1 MNEQL
6 KSEVFHG
13 ACPHDCPDTCSMVYE
28 VRDGK
33 LVDVRGNKD
42 HPMTRGG
49 LCVKVKDFHDHHAN
63 PDRLLY
69 PLRRKGPKGSGQWER
84 ITWDDAIS
92 EIGRRWRAIIAE
104 HGSQAIMPYS
114 YLGNMGLV
122 QGINSGDPFFNRL
135 GTTVNE
141 KTFCASGSSTAWLLT
156 VGPTGG
162 VDPES
167 FVHAKF
173 IVIWAC
179 NSISTNL
186 HHWPFVLEAQKR
198 GAKVVVIDSYR
209 SRTAKAADWHIC
221 PKPGTDGALAMGFIH
236 SIIAQ
241 GLVDQEWVDKHTY
254 GYPELKYRSAEFSPD
269 YVEKVTGVKADD
281 IRKFAKEFA
290 TAQPSVIRL
299 GVALERHAG
308 GGQAIRA
315 VCALPALVGSWKHVG
330 GGLLQMPLWD
340 FPVDWAKV
348 SRGDW
353 IKPGTRAINNL
364 RLGAALT
371 GEMGLDPPLKSL
383 FVYCTNPVSQ
393 APETNKIVKG
403 LKREDLFTV
412 VAEHFMTDTAK
423 YADIV
428 LPNAMAGEAED
439 MMWSWGHFYFTYNQ
453 KAVEPPGEAR
463 PTSDMWR
470 LLAKEM
476 GFDDPVFKMTDSELA
491 AYYIN
496 WDDPKMAGIDMEYF
510 KKHGYFKIDVGSAD
524 TRTPHRDG
532 KFPTPSGKVE
542 FLLHDAKNFVAGP
555 FRAMYD
561 GDQDGSPVDP
571 LPGYVPNR
579 EAPET
584 NPERAKLYSLNIISP
599 KSHAFLNS
607 CYANEEH
614 KIKAQGEQ
622 FVLISP
628 FDAEKRNIKEGDPVR
643 VYNDRGDFTGVAK
656 VTDDVNPGIV
666 VATLGYWRSL
676 NRTDGSVN
684 SISSDAHCGLGR
696 APTFSDNLVEVSRVN
711 QPAMAAAE

>member
-1 MNEQL
+1 MNEQPQR
-6 KSEVFHG
+6 ETFFG
-13 ACPHDCPDTCSMVYE
+13 ACPHDCPDTCAMIYE
-28 VRDGK
+28 VVNGR
-33 LVDVRGNKD
+33 LVEVRGNKE

-49 LCVKVKDFHDHHAN
+49 LCVKLKDFHDHHRN

-69 PLRRKGPKGSGQWER
+69 PLRRTGPKGSKQFER
-84 ITWDDAIS
+84 IGWDEAIA
-92 EIGRRWRAIIAE
+92 EIGRRWREIIATY
-104 HGSQAIMPYS
+104 GSQAIMPYS

-122 QGINSGDPFFNRL
+122 QGIASGDPFFNRL
-135 GTTVNE
+135 GSTVNE

-167 FVHAKF
+167 FVHARY

-198 GAKVVVIDSYR
+198 GAKIVVIDSYR

-221 PKPGTDGALAMGFIH
+221 PRPGTDGALAMGVINA
-236 SIIAQ
+236 IVEQ
-241 GLVDQEWVDKHTY
+241 GLIDQDYVERHTY
-254 GYPELKYRSAEFSPD
+254 GFEALKARAADFTPG
-269 YVEKVTGVKADD
+269 YVERVTGVSAADV
-281 IRKFAKEFA
+281 KTFAREFA
-290 TAQPSVIRL
+290 TIQPSVIRL

-315 VCALPALVGSWKHVG
+315 VCALPALVGSWRHVG
-330 GGLLQMPLWD
+330 GGLLQMPLWE

-348 SRGDW
+348 SRPDW
-353 IKPGTRAINNL
+353 IKPGTRAVNNL
-364 RLGAALT
+364 KLGAALT
-371 GEMGLDPPLKSL
+371 GEMKLDPPIKSL
-383 FVYCTNPVSQ
+383 FVFCTNPVSQ

-403 LKREDLFTV
+403 LQREDLFTV
-412 VAEHFMTDTAK
+412 VAEHFLTDTAK

-428 LPNAMAGEAED
+428 LPSAMAGEAED

-453 KAVEPPGEAR
+453 KAVDPPGECK
-463 PTSDMWR
+463 PTSEMWR

-496 WDDPKMAGIDMEYF
+496 WDDPKMGGVDMEYF
-510 KKHGYFKIDVGSAD
+510 RRHGYYKIAVGSAD
-524 TRTPHRDG
+524 TRAPHRDG

-542 FLLHDAKNFVAGP
+542 FLLHDARNFVAGA
-555 FRAMYD
+555 FRAGYD

-579 EAPET
+579 EAPDT
-584 NPERAKLYSLNIISP
+584 NPERAKLYPLSIISP
-599 KSHAFLNS
+599 KSHGFLNS
-607 CYANEEH
+607 CYANEPH
-614 KIKAQGEQ
+614 KIKGQGEQ

-628 FDAEKRNIKEGDPVR
+628 ADAAKRNIREGDPVR
-643 VYNDRGDFTGVAK
+643 VFNDRGDFEGVARI
-656 VTDDVNPGIV
+656 TGDVNAGIV

-676 NRTDGSVN
+676 NRSDGSVN
-684 SISSDAHCGLGR
+684 SISSDAFCGLGR
-696 APTFSDNLVEVSRVN
+696 APTFSDNLVEVVRVN
-711 QPAMAAAE
+711 

>member
-1 MNEQL
+1 MNDQPRRTT
-6 KSEVFHG
+6 FFG
-13 ACPHDCPDTCSMVYE
+13 ACPHDCPDTCAMIYE
-28 VRDGK
+28 VEDGK
-33 LVDVRGNKD
+33 LVEVRGNKE

-49 LCVKVKDFHDHHAN
+49 LCVKLKDFHDHHAN
-63 PDRLLY
+63 PDRLMF
-69 PLRRKGPKGSGQWER
+69 PLRRTGPKGSKQFAR
-84 ITWDDAIS
+84 ISWDEAIG
-92 EIGRRWRAIIAE
+92 EIGRRWRGIIATY
-104 HGSQAIMPYS
+104 GSQAIMPYS

-167 FVHAKF
+167 FVHSRF

-186 HHWPFVLEAQKR
+186 HHWPFVLEAQKK

-221 PKPGTDGALAMGFIH
+221 PRPGTDGALAMGFIN
-236 SIIAQ
+236 SIMSQ
-241 GLVDQEWVDKHTY
+241 GLVDKDYAEKHTY
-254 GYPELKYRSAEFSPD
+254 GFEELKARAAEFTPD
-269 YVEKVTGVKADD
+269 YVEKITGVKAAD
-281 IRKFAKEFA
+281 IPEFAKEFA
-290 TAQPSVIRL
+290 TIQPSVIRI
-299 GVALERHAG
+299 GVALERHRG

-315 VCALPALVGSWKHVG
+315 VCALPALVGSWRHVG

-340 FPVDWAKV
+340 FPVDWMKV

-371 GEMGLDPPLKSL
+371 GEMKLDPPLKSL
-383 FVYCTNPVSQ
+383 FVFCTNPVSQ

-403 LKREDLFTV
+403 LEREDLFTV
-412 VAEHFMTDTAK
+412 VAEHFLTDTAK

-428 LPNAMAGEAED
+428 LPSAMAGEAED

-453 KAVEPPGEAR
+453 KAVDPPGECK
-463 PTSDMWR
+463 PTSEMWR
-470 LLAKEM
+470 LLAEEM
-476 GFDDPVFKMTDSELA
+476 GFDDPIFKMTDSELA
-491 AYYIN
+491 AHYIN
-496 WDDPKMAGIDMEYF
+496 WADPKMGGIDMEHF
-510 KKHGYFKIDVGSAD
+510 KKHGYYKIDVGSAD
-524 TRTPHRDG
+524 SRAPHKDG

-555 FRAMYD
+555 FRAMYE
-561 GDQDGSPVDP
+561 GDQDGSPIDP
-571 LPGYVPNR
+571 LPGYMPNR

-584 NPERAKLYSLNIISP
+584 NPERAKLYALNIISP
-599 KSHAFLNS
+599 KSHGFLNS
-607 CYANEEH
+607 CYANEQH
-614 KIKAQGEQ
+614 KIKGQGEQ

-628 FDAEKRNIKEGDPVR
+628 ADAAKRNIREGDPVR
-643 VYNDRGDFTGVAK
+643 VYNDRGDFEGVAR

-676 NRTDGSVN
+676 NRSDGSVN

-696 APTFSDNLVEVSRVN
+696 APTFSDNLVEVSRIN
-711 QPAMAAAE
+711 